1 MFHLPSCSKPLQKLS
16 QLPIGL
22 PAQSVRALCP
32 RQVSIFLAF
41 LIHRYK
47 NPTPSPTLYLQNV
60 YRKCSISTTLR
71 KNRGPRT
78 VYRHTASCG
87 SLSCPWCLTS
97 TQFPL
102 PLPTPQP
109 GPCITESALVTPLVK
124 TCEGGHRRSWKN
136 AGRSLWM
143 NFLLENGANTQKTK
157 RRTFGITMVS
167 ILQVR
172 RFLIQAE
179 VLVRGLRT
187 RCLYSVWK
195 YLPSLCSLLHELVS
209 KRPKNVKLC

>member
-1 MFHLPSCSKPLQKLS
+1 MFHLPSCRKPLQKLS

-41 LIHRYK
+41 LIQRYK
-47 NPTPSPTLYLQNV
+47 NPTLSPKLYLQNV
-60 YRKCSISTTLR
+60 NHKCSISTILR

-97 TQFPL
+97 TKFPL

-124 TCEGGHRRSWKN
+124 TCEGGHNTAEKMLGEVCGWIF
-136 AGRSLWM
+136 SLKM
-143 NFLLENGANTQKTK
+143 AQTHKK
-157 RRTFGITMVS
+157 RRDEH
-167 ILQVR
+167 LA
-172 RFLIQAE
+172 LPW
-179 VLVRGLRT
+179 
-187 RCLYSVWK
+187 SVF
-195 YLPSLCSLLHELVS
+195 C
-209 KRPKNVKLC
+209 R